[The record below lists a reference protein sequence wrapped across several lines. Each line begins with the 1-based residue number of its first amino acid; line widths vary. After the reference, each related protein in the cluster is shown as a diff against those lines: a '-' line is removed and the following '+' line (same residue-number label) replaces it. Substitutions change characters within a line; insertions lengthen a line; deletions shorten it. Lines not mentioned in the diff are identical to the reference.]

1 MGGVKCSAG
10 RGFEKMADFKEHQS
24 SLPICQYK
32 DELTKS
38 VLNKNCLVIT
48 GETGCG
54 KTTQLPQY
62 LLESFGKEGGIIG
75 VTQPRRM
82 AAISVAHRVSREQN
96 CTVGHRVG
104 YQVRFDD
111 CTTPDTKIKYM
122 TDGCLLRE
130 LLDDPNLSRY
140 SIIVLDE
147 AHERSMATDILF
159 GLMKALLDRHEKSP
173 DSSRKF
179 PLRVVIMSAT
189 LDVEKFS
196 KFFNNC
202 PIFTIPGRVYPVEVT
217 YCCSDD
223 TFNDKRLTYVAQVTR
238 VVMEI
243 HLDQPPGDILV
254 FLTGQQ
260 EIETVCDKIFKAAEN
275 IDYEYDVQSKDVQGM
290 AILPLYGSLPSEQQQ
305 QVFKRPS
312 KNVRRVIVST
322 NIAAT
327 SVTVDGV
334 VYVIDSGYVKQM
346 VYNARTGLDILNIM
360 PISKSE
366 AAQRTGRAGRT
377 SPGQC
382 YRLYSESFFADM
394 KEDTVPEIQRTSL
407 TSVILQLKC
416 VGIMNVVEFL
426 YLDPPEERM
435 ILEALKQLYYF
446 EAIDENGNVSPL
458 GKQMVEYPLQ
468 PSLARVLIRS
478 KQLQCDE
485 AALPIVSMLS
495 VEDVFIRPSNKEDA
509 SKAIEIHKELEERG
523 GQTSDFA
530 TLLAIYQLASRSSNQ
545 RHWCTRHYIHWRAI
559 RSAVSIH
566 KQLEGILHRQNI
578 PEEHDPDVL
587 SSPITERLRQSLCYG
602 LFCNA
607 ARLGPS
613 RRSFR
618 TMDGHGTTA
627 YLHPSST
634 LFGNEEKL
642 DWVVYNEIVDTAKTY
657 MRTVC
662 PVRYSWLK
670 YLLPRLHDIDVYKLS
685 DCEKRRASIGGGSVS
700 DEDMPPPAKRPAY
713 KRTEEDKKKLED
725 KAKSARERYLE
736 RKRQK

>member
-1 MGGVKCSAG
+1 
-10 RGFEKMADFKEHQS
+10 MAAKDHHNN
-24 SLPICQYK
+24 LPIHQYK
-32 DELTKS
+32 DELIRS
-38 VLNKNCLVIT
+38 VLANHCLVIT

-62 LLESFGKEGGIIG
+62 LLEAIESGTEQAAITGMIG

-82 AAISVAHRVSREQN
+82 AAISVANRVSCEQH

-130 LLDDPNLSRY
+130 LLDDPYLSRY
-140 SIIVLDE
+140 GIIVLDE

-159 GLMKALLDRHEKSP
+159 GLMKALIDSKS
-173 DSSRKF
+173 DSRKF
-179 PLRVVIMSAT
+179 PLRIVIMSAT
-189 LDVEKFS
+189 LDVDKFS
-196 KFFNNC
+196 QFFNNC
-202 PIFTIPGRVYPVEVT
+202 PIFTIPGRVYPVEVN
-217 YCCSDD
+217 YCCTDETFSDS
-223 TFNDKRLTYVAQVTR
+223 RLTYVAQVTR

-243 HLDQPPGDILV
+243 HLDQPPGDVLV

-260 EIETVCDKIFKAAEN
+260 EIETVCDKIFKAAES

-290 AILPLYGSLPSEQQQ
+290 AVLPLYGSLPSEQQQ

-312 KNVRRVIVST
+312 KGVRRVIVST

-346 VYNARTGLDILNIM
+346 VFNARTGLDILSIV

-366 AAQRTGRAGRT
+366 AAQRAGRAGRT

-382 YRLYSESFFADM
+382 YRLYSEAFFRDM
-394 KEDTVPEIQRTSL
+394 KDDTVPEIQRTSL
-407 TSVILQLKC
+407 TSVVLQLKC

-446 EAIDENGNVSPL
+446 ETIDENGNVTPL
-458 GKQMVEYPLQ
+458 GKQIVEYPLQ

-485 AALPIVSMLS
+485 AALPIISMLS
-495 VEDVFIRPSNKEDA
+495 VEDVFIRPNNKEDS
-509 SKAIEIHKELEERG
+509 SKAIQIHKELEEKA

-530 TLLAIYQLASRSSNQ
+530 TLLAIYQLATRSSNQ
-545 RHWCTRHYIHWRAI
+545 RHWCARHYIHWRAI
-559 RSAVSIH
+559 KSAVSIH
-566 KQLEGILHRQNI
+566 KQLEGILNRQSSI
-578 PEEHDPDVL
+578 PTSVNDSDILPAPL
-587 SSPITERLRQSLCYG
+587 SERLRQCLCYG

-618 TMDGHGTTA
+618 TMDGHGTIA

-670 YLLPRLHDIDVYKLS
+670 DLLPRLHDIDVYKLS
-685 DCEKRRASIGGGSVS
+685 DCEKKRSSIGEGGRV
-700 DEDMPPPAKRPAY
+700 DDGDLLPPPAKRPAY
-713 KRTEEDKKKLED
+713 KRTEEDKKNLED
-725 KAKSARERYLE
+725 KARLARERYLE
-736 RKRQK
+736 RKRQN